1 MRKFRIKQVSE
12 NEFIPQTKTRFQLFW
27 RTIWWGDCDSL
38 SFFDGLTLKWSVGS
52 KAKAMVI
59 IDNFKAIQKEK
70 EEDKNKYPINHY
82 L

>member
-12 NEFIPQTKTRFQLFW
+12 DEFIPQTKTKYQLFW
-27 RTIWWGDCDSL
+27 RTIWWGDCESL
-38 SFFDGLTLKWSVGS
+38 SFLDGLSLKWGVSS

-59 IDNFKAIQKEK
+59 IDNFKAIQKGK
-70 EEDKNKYPINHY
+70 ENIKKQYPINHY

>member
-12 NEFIPQTKTRFQLFW
+12 DEFIPQTKKTYQLFW
-27 RTIWWGDCDSL
+27 RTIWWGDCESL
-38 SFFDGLTLKWSVGS
+38 SFFDGFTINWGVGS

-70 EEDKNKYPINHY
+70 ESIKNKYPINHY

>member
-12 NEFIPQTKTRFQLFW
+12 NEFIPQTKNKYQLFW
-27 RTIWWGDCDSL
+27 RTIWWGDCESL
-38 SFFDGLTLKWSVGS
+38 SFFDGLSIKWGVGS

-59 IDNFKAIQKEK
+59 IENFKAKQKEK
-70 EEDKNKYPINHY
+70 ELIKKQYPKNHY